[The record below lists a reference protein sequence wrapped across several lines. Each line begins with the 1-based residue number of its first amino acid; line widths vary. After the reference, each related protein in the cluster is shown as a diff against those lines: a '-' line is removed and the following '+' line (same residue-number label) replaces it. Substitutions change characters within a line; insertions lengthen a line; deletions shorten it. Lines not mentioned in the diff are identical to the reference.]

1 MPSRFL
7 TLDGVAEVLS
17 VSRSQAYALVRR
29 GELRAIKVGG
39 RGVWRIER
47 VELEA
52 FIAAA
57 YVPTRARG
65 IQPGAGLGDRGGDS
79 DVGATEGEEPG
90 GGAGSP

>member
-1 MPSRFL
+1 MPNRFL
-7 TLDGVAEVLS
+7 TLDGVGDVLS

-52 FIAAA
+52 FIVAA
-57 YVPTRARG
+57 YVPTREGG
-65 IQPGAGLGDRGGDS
+65 IQPGTGLGDRGGDA
-79 DVGATEGEEPG
+79 DVGAAEGEEPG
-90 GGAGSP
+90 AVADGP

>member
-7 TLDGVAEVLS
+7 TLDGVGDVLS

-29 GELRAIKVGG
+29 GELRAIKIGG

-47 VELEA
+47 IELEA

-57 YVPTRARG
+57 YSTTRAGG
-65 IQPGAGLGDRGGDS
+65 IKLGEDPGDRGGDAAA
-79 DVGATEGEEPG
+79 GATEGEP
-90 GGAGSP
+90 GAGAGGP

>member
-7 TLDGVAEVLS
+7 TLDGVGDVLS

-57 YVPTRARG
+57 YAATREC
-65 IQPGAGLGDRGGDS
+65 GAKLGEGPGDS
-79 DVGATEGEEPG
+79 DGDATEGEEPG
-90 GGAGSP
+90 DGAGDP